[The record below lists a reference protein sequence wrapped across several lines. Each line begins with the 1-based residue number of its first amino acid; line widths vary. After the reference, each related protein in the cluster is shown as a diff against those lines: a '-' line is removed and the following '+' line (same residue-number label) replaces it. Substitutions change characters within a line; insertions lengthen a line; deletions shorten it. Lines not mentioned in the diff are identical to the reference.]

1 MINRRSFAKLVGGA
15 ACSVAQ
21 AGDQPAAM
29 ASGRY
34 RAPSPFDVGARTQL
48 LIDRVLVRESREVAF
63 TLHPAEKHPANP
75 LMVADKPWEGWRLE
89 LFGSTIYDA
98 EEKLF
103 KMWYVAEPL
112 GMFGPPET
120 RASSDNS
127 TFYAT
132 SADGIHWE
140 KPLIGTLRARDNS
153 RHNAILYATHLPS
166 VTKDRN
172 EPNPA
177 RRYKMIC
184 YIHYPKESR
193 GYQTMASPDGIHWTR
208 LSQSPFCP
216 GADVVTGYF
225 DEHRGCWV
233 ALAKINTDMRG
244 HRRRVFYSTTSRD
257 FESWTKPELAIYP
270 DLEDDAGSL
279 GRIEEVR
286 PILDVPDDPSEI
298 RTEFYGVGFH
308 PTPSMAIGFPWVFT
322 INNRA
327 RYGNQEGPFE
337 LQLAVSRDFKNWQ
350 RPFRTPCV
358 PRGKVGEWD
367 CGLQLTAARTIEVG
381 DEVWLYYCGANHTH
395 GAPVL
400 YKPNHPDR
408 KTKFTSSIGLAKW
421 KRDRFV
427 SADGFTAGAQLTTVP
442 VVFSGDTL
450 KLNARVR
457 KGGALRVEILDAA
470 GRAIAGWT
478 PSAPVRGDS
487 LSHTVRWAASAS
499 PGALA
504 GKPVS
509 LRFYLKG
516 AELFSFGFERGARS

>member
-1 MINRRSFAKLVGGA
+1 MGA
-15 ACSVAQ
+15 AACPGPLAY
-21 AGDQPAAM
+21 ANEPAA
-29 ASGRY
+29 AGERY
-34 RAPSPFDVGARTQL
+34 RSPSPFDIGTKPQL
-48 LIDRVLVRESREVAF
+48 FVDRVLVRESREVAF

-89 LFGSTIYDA
+89 LFGSVIHDA

-112 GMFGPPET
+112 GLFGPAERGP
-120 RASSDNS
+120 SSDNS
-127 TFYAT
+127 TCYAT

-140 KPLIGTLRARDNS
+140 KPLVGTLQAHDGS

-166 VTKDRN
+166 VTKDPN
-172 EPNPA
+172 ERDPS

-184 YIHYPKESR
+184 YIHHPKESR
-193 GYQTMASPDGIHWTR
+193 GYQTMVSGDGIHWTQ
-208 LSQSPFCP
+208 LSRVPFCP

-225 DEHRGCWV
+225 DEYRGCWV
-233 ALAKINTDMRG
+233 ALAKIGTDVRG
-244 HRRRVFYSTTSRD
+244 HNRRVFYSTTSRD
-257 FESWTKPELAIYP
+257 FETWTKPELAIYP

-279 GRIEEVR
+279 ARIEEVR
-286 PILDVPDDPSEI
+286 QILDVPDSAAEM
-298 RTEFYGVGFH
+298 RTEFYGTGFH
-308 PTPSMAIGFPWVFT
+308 PTPSIALAFPWVFT

-337 LQLAVSRDFKNWQ
+337 LQLAVSRDLKNWQ

-358 PRGKVGEWD
+358 PRGKAGEWD
-367 CGLQLTAARTIEVG
+367 CGIQLTAARTIVVG

-395 GAPVL
+395 GTPVL

-427 SADGFTAGAQLTTVP
+427 SADGFTANATLTTVP
-442 VVFSGDTL
+442 VIFSGDTL

-457 KGGALRVEILDAA
+457 KGGSLRVEMLDPA
-470 GRAIAGWT
+470 GRAIGNRK
-478 PSAPVRGDS
+478 PSAPVQGDS
-487 LSHTVRWAASAS
+487 LSHTVRWAEGTSA
-499 PGALA
+499 GAME
-504 GKPVS
+504 GKPVT
-509 LRFYLKG
+509 LRFHLQG
-516 AELFSFGFERGARS
+516 AELFAYNFERRA